1 MSFTSILG
9 QNKAITLIS
18 RAIESG
24 RLAHAYLFSGPD
36 GVGKTTF
43 ALDMASL
50 LLCHNPIAGRTC
62 DSCPSC
68 LKFRTGNHPDL
79 LRLKPDGASIKIDQ
93 IRSLKQALTYRPF
106 ESRLRVVLLEEI
118 QFMRREAANSLL
130 KLLEEPPPNNLLILI
145 GNTADT
151 LDTLVSRCQ
160 LIPFTALSDE
170 VTAAIIR
177 TKKPELSAKDAQA
190 LAALADGCP
199 GQALTLNAETVLPF
213 YHQLLA
219 ALATE
224 PKKQAERIEI
234 ALKFAME
241 LAQHR
246 EGLETLFNLLRL
258 FFKNAMKTVLT
269 LPGSDLAPE
278 LTQARERWNLAQ
290 LSAKMAAIDLM
301 EQALA
306 RNCNRSL
313 AGEVL
318 LLSLF
323 DCEMLLPSQP

>member
-1 MSFTSILG
+1 MSFTAIFG
-9 QNKAITLIS
+9 QDKAVSLMT

-43 ALDMASL
+43 ALAMASL
-50 LLCHNPIAGRTC
+50 LLCRNPIAGKAC
-62 DSCPSC
+62 DLCPSC
-68 LKFRTGNHPDL
+68 RKFRTGNHPDL
-79 LRLKPDGASIKIDQ
+79 LRLKPDGATIKIDQ

-106 ESRLRVVLLEEI
+106 ESRLRIVLLEEI
-118 QFMRREAANSLL
+118 QSIRREAANSLL
-130 KLLEEPPPNNLLILI
+130 KLLEEPPPNNLLVLI
-145 GNTADT
+145 GNTDDT

-160 LIPFTALSDE
+160 HVPFTALSDAI
-170 VTAAIIR
+170 TTSIIR
-177 TKKPELSAKDAQA
+177 TKKPELSTKDAQA

-213 YHQLLA
+213 YHQLVA
-219 ALATE
+219 ALL
-224 PKKQAERIEI
+224 AERKNQADKIEI

-241 LAQHR
+241 LAQYR
-246 EGLETLFNLLRL
+246 DGLDTLFNLLRL
-258 FFKNAMKTVLT
+258 FFKNTMKTVMA
-269 LPGSDLAPE
+269 LPDSAFAPE
-278 LTQARERWNLAQ
+278 LARARERWNLAQ

-318 LLSLF
+318 LLALF
-323 DCEMLLPSQP
+323 DCETP